1 MGIMNKTIM
10 KDLTPKKILEKLK
23 ISFKAVF
30 SGEATP
36 EQFLEV
42 FATILFF
49 LLLILSW
56 FIVKQ

>member
-1 MGIMNKTIM
+1 M

-23 ISFKAVF
+23 VSFKAAF
-30 SGEATP
+30 SGDATP

-49 LLLILSW
+49 LLLVLSW

>member
-1 MGIMNKTIM
+1 M

-23 ISFKAVF
+23 VSFKAAF
-30 SGEATP
+30 AGDATP

-42 FATILFF
+42 FATILLF
-49 LLLILSW
+49 LLLVLSW